1 MNAASIAPH
10 GRMSLLNKIYSY
22 FPQAL
27 VNKVLK
33 MLGEVLGG
41 WCPSAVQTSSLKF
54 RHFSKA
60 SLIPLN
66 AMSLQAWA
74 ETPARM
80 LFSAVF
86 QLPRF
91 PLEDGTAQAYK
102 PRVVSCLTP
111 EVSGALGTGRDLG
124 WQEHRGDWFQRMGTL
139 VWLNVW
145 SGRSLW

>member
-1 MNAASIAPH
+1 MNAVSIAPH

-41 WCPSAVQTSSLKF
+41 WCPSAVQKSSLKF

-66 AMSLQAWA
+66 ATSLQAWA
-74 ETPARM
+74 ETPART

-91 PLEDGTAQAYK
+91 PLEDGTAQAHK
-102 PRVVSCLTP
+102 PHVISC
-111 EVSGALGTGRDLG
+111 
-124 WQEHRGDWFQRMGTL
+124 
-139 VWLNVW
+139 
-145 SGRSLW
+145 

>member
-10 GRMSLLNKIYSY
+10 GRMSLLNKICSY

-41 WCPSAVQTSSLKF
+41 WCPSAVQKSSLKF

-66 AMSLQAWA
+66 ATSLQAWA
-74 ETPARM
+74 ETPART

-91 PLEDGTAQAYK
+91 PLEDGTAQAHK
-102 PRVVSCLTP
+102 PRVISC
-111 EVSGALGTGRDLG
+111 
-124 WQEHRGDWFQRMGTL
+124 
-139 VWLNVW
+139 
-145 SGRSLW
+145 